1 MKYFDPNNL
10 ESDEDFGLYT
20 RELTPE
26 IKRKVLERLS
36 NAVLQ
41 ARQMLEAKYKKA

>member
-1 MKYFDPNNL
+1 VQNYISPLKSNP
-10 ESDEDFGLYT
+10 DFHIYT
-20 RELTPE
+20 QNLTPK

-41 ARQMLEAKYKKA
+41 AKEMLEAKYKKT